1 MLVICS
7 ESGFNDKIFA
17 KLCVQVPKFW
27 TDFCTFFAEVAEKII
42 FFIFFFMELLTNY
55 VGVIVPSFKLY
66 NLRVIY

>member
-27 TDFCTFFAEVAEKII
+27 TDFCIFFAEVAEKIF
-42 FFIFFFMELLTNY
+42 FFILELLTNY